1 MNFGELYS
9 LLYLEVNL
17 FSIVL
22 VIIIAVKTMGM
33 TKMVAQRNFIRGLVC
48 LVIFFISDMVWV
60 LINDGMIPYSKTF
73 LMVVSNVY
81 FIFSALTTYSW
92 FVYFEYLQDSPFVKN
107 RKNLLIS
114 AVFVIMQVLIV
125 TINDFTGI
133 LYYVNNKREYTRGP
147 LYMFLYAFAYIYVM
161 VTCIRALIGF
171 FKTDRYERRKK
182 LIRLALFPV
191 APAIGGVV
199 QLFFPKIPIV
209 CAMLALSVMILYLD
223 WLEEMI
229 SIDPLTRL
237 NNRKQLTFIYEQW
250 LRNNEDKTPI
260 YLLMIDAD
268 HFKEINDTYGHVE
281 GDAALVRI
289 ADALRT
295 ACKVLKKRATLA
307 RYGGDE
313 FVVLAKADNDDSINE
328 FIKILNSE
336 ISELNKKAS
345 SKYELQVCIGIA
357 RTDTIEDRPLKELL
371 EAADEQLYDRKRKRT
386 R

>member
-1 MNFGELYS
+1 MYS

-281 GDAALVRI
+281 GDAALVR
-289 ADALRT
+289 
-295 ACKVLKKRATLA
+295 
-307 RYGGDE
+307 
-313 FVVLAKADNDDSINE
+313 
-328 FIKILNSE
+328 
-336 ISELNKKAS
+336 
-345 SKYELQVCIGIA
+345 
-357 RTDTIEDRPLKELL
+357 
-371 EAADEQLYDRKRKRT
+371 
-386 R
+386 

>member
-92 FVYFEYLQDSPFVKN
+92 FVYFEYLQESPFVKN

-133 LYYVNNKREYTRGP
+133 LYYVNNNREYTRGP
-147 LYMFLYAFAYIYVM
+147 LYMFLYAFAYIYVI

-171 FKTDRYERRKK
+171 FKTDSYERRKK

-289 ADALRT
+289 ADVLRT

-336 ISELNKKAS
+336 ISELNKNAS

>member
-1 MNFGELYS
+1 MNSTNLYS

-17 FSIVL
+17 FSIAL
-22 VIIIAVKTMGM
+22 VIIIAIKTMGM
-33 TKMVAQRNFIRGLVC
+33 TKMVAQRNFIRGLIC

-60 LINDGMIPYSKTF
+60 LINNGLIPYSKTF
-73 LMVVSNVY
+73 LMVVSNIY

-92 FVYFEYLQDSPFVKN
+92 FVYFEYLQDSPFVKS

-114 AVFVIMQVLIV
+114 AVFVIMQVLVV

-133 LYYVNNKREYTRGP
+133 LYYVNNNREYTRGP
-147 LYMFLYAFAYIYVM
+147 LYMFLYVFAYIYVI
-161 VTCIRALIGF
+161 VACIRALIGF
-171 FKTDRYERRKK
+171 FKTDNYERRKK
-182 LIRLALFPV
+182 LIRLAFFPV
-191 APAIGGVV
+191 APAIGGVI

-209 CAMLALSVMILYLD
+209 CALLALSVMILYLD

-295 ACKVLKKRATLA
+295 SCKVLKKRASIS

-313 FVVLAKADNDDSINE
+313 FVVLAKADNDDAINE
-328 FIKILNSE
+328 FIQSVQNELQRLNE
-336 ISELNKKAS
+336 IAK
-345 SKYELQVCIGIA
+345 SKYDLQVCIGIA
-357 RTDTIEDRPLKELL
+357 KTDTIEDRPLKELL
-371 EAADEQLYDRKRKRT
+371 VAADEKLYDKKRT

>member
-1 MNFGELYS
+1 MNSTNLYS

-22 VIIIAVKTMGM
+22 VIIIAIKTMGM

-60 LINDGMIPYSKTF
+60 LINNGLIPYSKTF
-73 LMVVSNVY
+73 LMVVSNIY
-81 FIFSALTTYSW
+81 FIFSAFTTYSW
-92 FVYFEYLQDSPFVKN
+92 FVYFEYLQDSPFVKS

-114 AVFVIMQVLIV
+114 AVFVIMQVLVV

-133 LYYVNNKREYTRGP
+133 LYYVNNNREYTRGS
-147 LYMFLYAFAYIYVM
+147 LYMFLYVFAYIYVI

-171 FKTDRYERRKK
+171 FKTDNYERRKK

-191 APAIGGVV
+191 APAIGGVI

-209 CAMLALSVMILYLD
+209 CALLALSVMILYLD

-268 HFKEINDTYGHVE
+268 YFKEINDTYGHVE

-289 ADALRT
+289 ADALRIS
-295 ACKVLKKRATLA
+295 CKVLKKRASIS

-313 FVVLAKADNDDSINE
+313 FVVLAKADNDDAINE
-328 FIKILNSE
+328 FIQSVQNELQRLNE
-336 ISELNKKAS
+336 IAK
-345 SKYELQVCIGIA
+345 SKYDLQVCIGIA
-357 RTDTIEDRPLKELL
+357 KTDTIEDRPIKELL
-371 EAADEQLYDRKRKRT
+371 EAADEKLYDKKRT